1 MKLVRY
7 GDKGAEK
14 PGLIDKSGQLRDLS
28 AHIKDL
34 TGETYS
40 PASLKKLAE
49 IDPASLPSVPGTP
62 RLGPPVTGI
71 SKFVAIGLNY
81 ADHAKE
87 TGAQIPTE
95 PIFFLKA
102 NTALSGPN
110 DPVEKPRG
118 STKLDWEVE
127 IAAIIGTRAK
137 YVSEAD
143 ALNHVAG
150 YCVCNDVS
158 ERYFQ
163 QERGGQWTKGKSCDT
178 FGPIGPWLVTK
189 DEVPDPQNLPLWLK
203 VNGETMQNGSTK
215 LDWEVEIAAIIG
227 TRAKYVS
234 EADALN
240 HVAGYCVCNDVSERN
255 FQIERLGQWTKGK
268 SHDTFGPLG
277 PWLVTRDEISD
288 VQKLSM
294 WLDVNGQR
302 RQTGSTTTMIFSMA
316 QCIAYVSQ
324 FMTLLPGDVI
334 TTGTPPGVGM
344 GMKPQQFLN
353 VGDVVTLGIEQLG
366 EQRQEIVAA

>member
-7 GDKGAEK
+7 GAVGQEK

-28 AHIKDL
+28 AQVKDL
-34 TGETYS
+34 NGEAYA
-40 PASLKKLAE
+40 PASLAKLAGL
-49 IDPASLPSVPGTP
+49 DPAKLPAVSGTP
-62 RLGPPVTGI
+62 RLGAPVTGI

-150 YCVCNDVS
+150 YC
-158 ERYFQ
+158 
-163 QERGGQWTKGKSCDT
+163 
-178 FGPIGPWLVTK
+178 
-189 DEVPDPQNLPLWLK
+189 
-203 VNGETMQNGSTK
+203 
-215 LDWEVEIAAIIG
+215 A
-227 TRAKYVS
+227 
-234 EADALN
+234 
-240 HVAGYCVCNDVSERN
+240 CNDVSERN

-277 PWLVTRDEISD
+277 PWLVTKDEIPD
-288 VQKLSM
+288 VQKLSL
-294 WLDVNGQR
+294 WLDVNGKR
-302 RQTGSTTTMIFSMA
+302 RQTGSTSTMIFSMA
-316 QCIAYVSQ
+316 KCISYVSQ
-324 FMTLLPGDVI
+324 FLTLLPGDII
-334 TTGTPPGVGM
+334 TTGTPPGVGT
-344 GMKPQQFLN
+344 GMKPPQYLSA
-353 VGDVVTLGIEQLG
+353 GDVVTLGIEGLG
-366 EQRQEIVAA
+366 EQRQEIIAA

>member
-7 GDKGAEK
+7 GAKSAEK
-14 PGLIDKSGQLRDLS
+14 PGLIDRDGRLRDLS
-28 AHIKDL
+28 AHIKDIN
-34 TGETYS
+34 GEALS
-40 PASLKKLAE
+40 PESLAKLAAL
-49 IDPASLPSVPGTP
+49 DTASLPSVSGNP

-81 ADHAKE
+81 VDHAKE

-102 NTALSGPN
+102 NTALSGPD

-127 IAAIIGTRAK
+127 IACVIGTRAK

-143 ALNHVAG
+143 AL
-150 YCVCNDVS
+150 
-158 ERYFQ
+158 
-163 QERGGQWTKGKSCDT
+163 K
-178 FGPIGPWLVTK
+178 
-189 DEVPDPQNLPLWLK
+189 
-203 VNGETMQNGSTK
+203 
-215 LDWEVEIAAIIG
+215 
-227 TRAKYVS
+227 
-234 EADALN
+234 

-277 PWLVTRDEISD
+277 PWLVTKDEIAD

-294 WLDVNGQR
+294 WLDVNGTR
-302 RQTGSTTTMIFSMA
+302 RQTGSTATMIFSMA
-316 QCIAYVSQ
+316 KCISYVSQ
-324 FMTLLPGDVI
+324 FMTLLPGDII
-334 TTGTPPGVGM
+334 TTGTPPGVGT
-344 GMKPQQFLN
+344 GMKPPQYLN
-353 VGDVVTLGIEQLG
+353 VGDVVTLGIEKLG
-366 EQRQEIVAA
+366 EQRQQIVAA

>member
-7 GDKGAEK
+7 GAKGAEK

-28 AHIKDL
+28 AHVKELD
-34 TGETYS
+34 GAAYAPE
-40 PASLKKLAE
+40 SLKKLAA
-49 IDPASLPSVPGTP
+49 IDAASLPAVSGKQ
-62 RLGPPVTGI
+62 RFGAPVTGI

-81 ADHAKE
+81 IDHAKA
-87 TGAQIPTE
+87 TGNPIPAE

-110 DPVEKPRG
+110 DPVQKPRG

-158 ERYFQ
+158 ER
-163 QERGGQWTKGKSCDT
+163 
-178 FGPIGPWLVTK
+178 
-189 DEVPDPQNLPLWLK
+189 
-203 VNGETMQNGSTK
+203 
-215 LDWEVEIAAIIG
+215 
-227 TRAKYVS
+227 
-234 EADALN
+234 
-240 HVAGYCVCNDVSERN
+240 N
-255 FQIERLGQWTKGK
+255 FQTERLGQGTKGK

-277 PWLVTRDEISD
+277 PWLATKDEIKD
-288 VQKLSM
+288 AQTLSM

-302 RQTGSTTTMIFSMA
+302 RQTGSTSTMIFTMA
-316 QCIAYVSQ
+316 KCISYVSQ
-324 FMTLLPGDVI
+324 FMTLLPGDIVK
-334 TTGTPPGVGM
+334 TGTPTG
-344 GMKPQQFLN
+344 
-353 VGDVVTLGIEQLG
+353 
-366 EQRQEIVAA
+366 

>member
-7 GDKGAEK
+7 GAIGQEK

-28 AHIKDL
+28 AQKKEL
-34 TGETYS
+34 NGEAYA
-40 PASLKKLAE
+40 PASLTKLAGL
-49 IDPASLPSVPGTP
+49 DASKLPAVEGKP
-62 RLGPPVTGI
+62 RVGAPVTGI

-81 ADHAKE
+81 VDHAKE
-87 TGAQIPTE
+87 TGSPIPTE

-110 DPVEKPRG
+110 DNIEKPRG

-158 ERYFQ
+158 ER
-163 QERGGQWTKGKSCDT
+163 
-178 FGPIGPWLVTK
+178 
-189 DEVPDPQNLPLWLK
+189 
-203 VNGETMQNGSTK
+203 
-215 LDWEVEIAAIIG
+215 A
-227 TRAKYVS
+227 
-234 EADALN
+234 
-240 HVAGYCVCNDVSERN
+240 

-268 SHDTFGPLG
+268 SHDTCGPLG
-277 PWLVTRDEISD
+277 PWLATKDEIKD
-288 VQKLSM
+288 VQNLPM

-302 RQTGSTTTMIFSMA
+302 RQTGSTKTMIFSMA
-316 QCIAYVSQ
+316 KCISYVSQ
-324 FMTLLPGDVI
+324 FMTLLPGDII
-334 TTGTPPGVGM
+334 TTGTPPGVGL
-344 GMKPQQFLN
+344 GMKPPTFLN
-353 VGDVVTLGIEQLG
+353 VGDVITLGIEGLG